1 MAVIMKIRNR
11 LGAVILV
18 LIGLAI
24 VSFLLMDALNS
35 NSSLLTGTSDAVGS
49 INGEP
54 VSIKAFDARYQETIE
69 NYKQQVQQTNV
80 DEQTTLALR
89 DQTWAQMVNEM
100 LMSKEYEALG
110 IQVTSD
116 ELLDMVQGT
125 NPHPAVVQAFSDPN
139 TKKFDAAQVGL
150 FLQNMDNDTTGDTRK
165 RWLNFEKYLK
175 EDRIKSKYNNL
186 VKKGLYVPTWLAKA
200 DYELKNTTANFDFV
214 FLPYSNIKDEEVK
227 VTDDDIRNYINK
239 NKGKFEQEATR
250 SIEFVTFDIKASVED
265 TAKALAW
272 LEGQIEN
279 FRTAESDSIFVKLY
293 SDQSFDDKYYTV
305 EELTSSVKDTFFK
318 VDTNTIVG
326 PYLEN
331 DQYIAAK
338 LLDRKMLSDSLEA
351 SHILLVPTKQ
361 EEVEPMRAQADSLKT
376 ELEKGADFAAMA
388 AALSKD
394 DKTAQAG
401 GAWGVIKPGEK
412 FETIDKALFYQQ
424 KQGDVFVVGADDGFH
439 IIKITK
445 AVPTKTAVKVAF
457 LTRQIAASKETQRTI
472 FNEASTFAASNNTLE
487 KFRNSKQKE
496 NIKKAGKIT
505 QNDYMIFGIGIARE
519 VVKWA
524 FEAESGAV
532 SNVFTQDDKYVVAAL
547 TNVSEKGLATV
558 ENAREEATPEV
569 IKEKKA
575 ELLSQKVKAA
585 NATTLS
591 ALASATGTTVQ
602 TASGISFSNNFM
614 PEAGPEPKVA
624 NAAFALT
631 ANTLSQ
637 PIAGGNGVYVLS
649 LKAIT
654 PAPATQDYAAQK
666 QSVKGPLESR
676 VEGALAEALKKA
688 SEVEDT
694 RYKFY

>member
-1 MAVIMKIRNR
+1 MKIRNR

-24 VSFLLMDALNS
+24 VSFLLMDALSS
-35 NSSLLTGTSDAVGS
+35 NSALLTGSSDAVGT
-49 INGEP
+49 INGQP
-54 VSIKAFDARYQETIE
+54 ISIKAFDARFQETLE

-89 DQTWAQMVNEM
+89 DQTWTQMVNEQ
-100 LMSKEYEALG
+100 LMSEEYSELG
-110 IQVTSD
+110 IQVTTD
-116 ELLDMVQGT
+116 ELLDMVQGS

-175 EDRIKSKYNNL
+175 EDRIKSKYTNM
-186 VKKGLYVPTWLAKA
+186 VKKGLYVPTWLAKT
-200 DYELKNTTANFDFV
+200 DYELKNSTADFDFV

-227 VTDDDIRNYINK
+227 VTDEDILAYINK
-239 NKGKFEQEATR
+239 NKGKFEQEASR
-250 SIEFVTFDIKASVED
+250 SIEFVAFDIKASAAD

-272 LEGQIEN
+272 LEGQLEN
-279 FRTAESDSIFVKLY
+279 FRNAENDSIYVKLY
-293 SDQSFDDKYYTV
+293 SDKPFDEKYYTQDALV
-305 EELTSSVKDTFFK
+305 SSVKDTFFT

-326 PYLEN
+326 PYLEG
-331 DQYIAAK
+331 DQFVAAK
-338 LLDRKMLSDSLEA
+338 LLDRKMLADSLEA

-394 DKTAQAG
+394 DKTAQTG
-401 GAWGVIKPGEK
+401 GVWGVIKPGEK
-412 FETIDKALFYQQ
+412 FETIDKALFYEH

-445 AVPTKTAVKVAF
+445 AVPVKTAVKVAF
-457 LTRQIAASKETQRTI
+457 LSRQIAPSKETERTA
-472 FNEASTFAASNNTLE
+472 FADASTFAAANNTLE

-496 NIKKAGKIT
+496 DIKKAGKIT
-505 QNDYMIFGIGIARE
+505 QNDYMIFGIGIARDI
-519 VVKWA
+519 VKWA
-524 FEAESGAV
+524 FEAEVGTV
-532 SNVFTQDDKYVVAAL
+532 SSVFGQEDKYVVAVL
-547 TNVSEKGLATV
+547 TNASEKGLATV
-558 ENAREEATPEV
+558 DNAREEATPEV

-591 ALASATGTTVQ
+591 ALASATGATVQ
-602 TASGISFSNNFM
+602 TATGINFSNVFM

-649 LKAIT
+649 VKAIT
-654 PAPATQDYAAQK
+654 PAPATQDFATQK
-666 QSVKGPLESR
+666 QSIKGPLESR
-676 VEGALAEALKKA
+676 ADGALAEALKKA
-688 SEVEDT
+688 AEVEDT